1 MDQPWWMASPAPAL
15 YVRPQSADFG
25 WELNDAG
32 RKWARDGAVSADVLA
47 RVARDVGRRSAAAA
61 SGAVG
66 STPLDAGRSALRWH
80 SMPWSDGW
88 LAWCLPD
95 ELYTPTPEDLLE
107 RVDILR
113 ESGRVGMF
121 VRDLRTGEGRWDR
134 NAFRLW
140 GFDPEEGTPHIRDA
154 FQRIHSDDRPRM
166 LERLTPGTNQ
176 AGFSDE
182 RFRVE
187 RPDGTLRHLH
197 AMVQLIPGPDGQLRQ
212 MLGII
217 VDDTETISNYLA
229 QRAAA
234 EEARHALVLADV
246 AVWRLDLASGKVH
259 GNQVCVDRMQREAI
273 DEGFDHEWI
282 LSQYHPEDRPLAVQ
296 ANERALGGDAVVDAE
311 LRYRY
316 AEGAPYRT
324 LLTRRVARR
333 DAQGW
338 PTELIGVAL
347 DIGDN
352 VRLSQEAGESARRAT
367 EIETMAGIGCWT
379 LDPAG
384 GRAEWDAGLFALH
397 GREPGRGTPSYP
409 EWVEEYVHPD
419 DRSRLRTALSAPA
432 HVQRKAYTDHC
443 RIVRGDGKLRFLEIS
458 GHYAERPEGTVLCGT
473 MADVTDKR
481 SVSDALRMEM
491 ERTRFASESAGLG
504 TWECS
509 LDGEPLYWN
518 AQMYRLHG
526 IDPHDSRPLKRL
538 WAAAH
543 RPVDLAQL
551 RRAIRRH
558 VEGEQPVEHELRTL
572 WPDGSQHWIT
582 IRGRVMPGAG
592 SRGEHLYGV
601 SWDLTQRKQIED
613 DLRDKEA
620 ALSASQARHDHVVR
634 IAESLRTA
642 LFGFSHRSTS
652 DVAPG
657 PRDHRWFDQLR
668 EMGSH
673 LLEKVDHLLD
683 TVRGRLP
690 TEPRAV
696 SADPPAA
703 ARPLTLVCIEDSAVN
718 LMMVEHWVQLC
729 PDVTLHSA
737 CSGQAGVDLAL
748 QVRPDIVLV
757 DMNLPDLDGIEVLRR
772 LREHPALGATATI
785 MISANALQSDIDR
798 AMAAGF
804 DAYWTKPIDR
814 EVFLEGLN
822 ALSRGQALRLRPAT
836 DAPAQ
841 VADGQP
847 ARASG

>member
-1 MDQPWWMASPAPAL
+1 MASPAPAL

-47 RVARDVGRRSAAAA
+47 RVARDVGHRSAAAA

-140 GFDPEEGTPHIRDA
+140 GFDPDGGTPHIRDA
-154 FQRIHSDDRPRM
+154 FQRIHPDDRPRM
-166 LERLTPGTNQ
+166 LERLAPGTNQ

-234 EEARHALVLADV
+234 EEAHHALVLADV

-259 GNQVCVDRMQREAI
+259 GNQVCVDRMQREAT

-296 ANERALGGDAVVDAE
+296 ANERALEGDSVVDAV

-333 DAQGW
+333 DARGR

-352 VRLSQEAGESARRAT
+352 VRLSEEAGESARRAT

-379 LDPAG
+379 LDPAS

-419 DRSRLRTALSAPA
+419 DRPRLRTALSAPA

-458 GHYAERPEGTVLCGT
+458 GHYAERPEGMVLCGT

-509 LDGEPLYWN
+509 LEGEPLYWN

-526 IDPHDSRPLKRL
+526 VDPHDPRPLNRL

-558 VEGEQPVEHELRTL
+558 VEGEQPVEHEMRTL
-572 WPDGSQHWIT
+572 WPDGSEHWIT

-592 SRGEHLYGV
+592 GRDERVYGV
-601 SWDLTQRKQIED
+601 SWDLTQRKHIEC

-620 ALSASQARHDHVVR
+620 ALSASRARHDRVVQM
-634 IAESLRTA
+634 AESLRTT
-642 LFGFSHRSTS
+642 LLGFDQRSTS
-652 DVAPG
+652 DAAPE
-657 PRDHRWFDQLR
+657 PRDHRWLDQLR

-690 TEPRAV
+690 TEPSAV
-696 SADPPAA
+696 SANPPAA
-703 ARPLTLVCIEDSAVN
+703 LRPLTLVCIEDSAVN
-718 LMMVEHWVQLC
+718 LMMVEHLVQLC

-737 CSGQAGVDLAL
+737 CNGQAGVDLAL
-748 QVRPDIVLV
+748 LVRPDVVLV
-757 DMNLPDLDGIEVLRR
+757 DMNLPDFDGIEVLRR
-772 LREHPALGATATI
+772 LREHPALGDTTYI

-798 AMAAGF
+798 AMATGF

-814 EVFLEGLN
+814 EVFLEGLD
-822 ALSRGQALRLRPAT
+822 ALSHGQALRLRPAT
-836 DAPAQ
+836 EASE
-841 VADGQP
+841 P